1 MAIKEYVKYDKEG
14 QPWVGVLVS
23 AGYGAGWSTWNSYKG
38 EGEFDLAL
46 DHRIIEWLI
55 ANATVTTCEA
65 PEGPWNIE
73 DIDEAALKEYCASI
87 GYNDV
92 YCGGADGLYI
102 DWYEKGTLI
111 RIEEYDG
118 YESVITGNTLTE
130 L

>member
-38 EGEFDLAL
+38 EGELDLAL

-55 ANATVTTCEA
+55 VNATVTTSEA

-102 DWYEKGTLI
+102 DWYKKGTLI
-111 RIEEYDG
+111 RIDEYDG

>member
-23 AGYGAGWSTWNSYKG
+23 EGYGAGWSTWNSYKG
-38 EGEFDLAL
+38 EGELDLAL

-55 ANATVTTCEA
+55 ANATVTTCEV

-73 DIDEAALKEYCASI
+73 DVDEAALREYCNSI
-87 GYNDV
+87 GYKDV

-102 DWYEKGTLI
+102 DWYRKGTLI

>member
-14 QPWVGVLVS
+14 RPWVGVLVS
-23 AGYGAGWSTWNSYKG
+23 SGYGAGWSTWNSYKG
-38 EGEFDLAL
+38 EGELDIAL

-55 ANATVTTCEA
+55 ANATVTICEV
-65 PEGPWNIE
+65 PEGQWIIE
-73 DIDEAALKEYCASI
+73 DVNEAALKEYCASI

-102 DWYEKGTLI
+102 GWYKKGTLI

-118 YESVITGNTLTE
+118 YESVITGNSLTE